1 MILNSPYITGSLTV
15 TGNTI
20 LQGALTVTGSLSGT
34 AATASFALTLQGT
47 GSVGFATTGAF
58 SATSGSASS
67 RLTQIEQVYATTG
80 SNSFR
85 ATQSITGS
93 LTVTGQI
100 VAQTL
105 NVQQVTSSIV
115 FSSGSN
121 NFGNQLSNNQ
131 TFTGSVNITGSLALA
146 GNITSNGAATFSSS
160 VTATDQIKV
169 SGSGAYLSIYDT
181 QASSKNWAIRAGH
194 DAVGDLAIRQS
205 NSTGGDPISAG
216 TNRLYF
222 SSTGAAT
229 FSSTLQSN
237 DLTIKN
243 SANAETLDLFL
254 SPSTSNGFIDYPSG
268 RSLMLR
274 NKGSLGG
281 LTLASTGAAT
291 FNLGSGEMRLNR
303 TGTSEY
309 LKANTYYLLTN
320 GNDQYLGSET
330 AGVNI
335 YAGGSPILNITSGG
349 NVLIGKTTNAGGR
362 LQVSNGTITFNVDH
376 NADGAYLTAA
386 TDNNVNYR
394 RLSYDATEHLF
405 FTSATERMRIT
416 SGGNLEF
423 KGSTSAANGD
433 IRQLGFINTANS
445 ANVKAAIV
453 AVNGADSDIMSLS
466 FRTSTSSTNIS
477 EKLIIAGSGAATF
490 SSSVTAT
497 SAFIGPTSNQ
507 VRITSQGTFASST
520 LNAHIINAD
529 GTGAYISGDLL
540 LQPRSSSGGGANNI
554 VFGTSNNT
562 NTVTERM
569 RITSGGYLK
578 ASNDAAYL
586 NVTGTYHEF
595 TNNTSATATTV
606 IRNTAGN
613 FTDNVLAVGSS
624 KGSNSNFNQIAAYTS
639 DFTNI
644 VFKVRGDG
652 NAYNVNGVYTSGV
665 SDIKYKEQIV
675 DTSSQ
680 WDDIKNLR
688 VVNFKFIKDVKENGN
703 NALRHIGFIAQEVE
717 KVSPKLVEEM
727 TDNSTGETWKTIKT
741 SIIHTKAIKAL
752 QECMARIEEQQ
763 AQIEELT
770 QKVNS
775 LENK

>member
-1 MILNSPYITGSLTV
+1 
-15 TGNTI
+15 
-20 LQGALTVTGSLSGT
+20 
-34 AATASFALTLQGT
+34 
-47 GSVGFATTGAF
+47 
-58 SATSGSASS
+58 
-67 RLTQIEQVYATTG
+67 
-80 SNSFR
+80 
-85 ATQSITGS
+85 
-93 LTVTGQI
+93 
-100 VAQTL
+100 
-105 NVQQVTSSIV
+105 VQQVTSSIV